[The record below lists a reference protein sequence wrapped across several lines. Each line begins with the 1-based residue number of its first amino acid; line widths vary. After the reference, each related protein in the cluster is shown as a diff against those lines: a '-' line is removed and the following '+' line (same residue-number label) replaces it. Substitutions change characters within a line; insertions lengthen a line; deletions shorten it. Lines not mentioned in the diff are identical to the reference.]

1 MKKRTIEKI
10 EAGET
15 RVIFGTQALLNEK
28 IVYPD
33 LRVIIVDEQHKF
45 GVEQRNLLQ
54 KRAENA
60 HYLAMSA
67 TPIPRSIALTI
78 YGNVDLS
85 TMGEIPKGKRN
96 IVSYLFKSSEISTVY
111 EFVKKQ
117 VKEGKQGYFVA
128 PAIER
133 NQHASVLQHFENIR
147 NIIGNDLVGLL
158 HGKLRTEEKNMV
170 IENFRKKQILVIVST
185 TVIEVGIDIPEAN
198 FIVIDEAEQF
208 GLSQLHQMRGRVG
221 RSGNLGYCL
230 LVYHSDDTQI
240 INRLESFLEI
250 EDGLKLSE
258 IDLSIRGPGDI
269 LGVRQHGVLP
279 LKIGN
284 IITDIKILDESR
296 KEAERILKNQ
306 LYKNPKY
313 EKVKQYIEKYVKLEI
328 ID

>member
-1 MKKRTIEKI
+1 
-10 EAGET
+10 
-15 RVIFGTQALLNEK
+15 
-28 IVYPD
+28 
-33 LRVIIVDEQHKF
+33 
-45 GVEQRNLLQ
+45 
-54 KRAENA
+54 
-60 HYLAMSA
+60 
-67 TPIPRSIALTI
+67 
-78 YGNVDLS
+78 
-85 TMGEIPKGKRN
+85 
-96 IVSYLFKSSEISTVY
+96 
-111 EFVKKQ
+111 
-117 VKEGKQGYFVA
+117 
-128 PAIER
+128 
-133 NQHASVLQHFENIR
+133 
-147 NIIGNDLVGLL
+147 
-158 HGKLRTEEKNMV
+158 
-170 IENFRKKQILVIVST
+170 
-185 TVIEVGIDIPEAN
+185 
-198 FIVIDEAEQF
+198 
-208 GLSQLHQMRGRVG
+208 MRGRVG

-230 LVYHSDDTQI
+230 LVYHSDDNQI